1 MARCLIL
8 LHLFLALASAASGH
22 GQGHHGE
29 ASAVFIDAAPHRY
42 LRDQQADDQGT
53 SMSLNEVSA
62 AVSVLLGFAP
72 PTALPVL
79 SSSQLNKLL
88 IPNPFDRPRAVFLV
102 QIAGSY
108 ASADSFVSEAS
119 NIFKT
124 RIEGANNN
132 ATGLTDKDE
141 LIIIRSDESLDHP
154 ESGFFASEL
163 SSLAN
168 WLEGSYQKS
177 SGKLVIPLES
187 GNNLT
192 LVLDKCTTSML
203 LLDEPMRYVY
213 MEADLEFVSSL
224 ASILRTI
231 ERAIQIHEDF
241 SGVISPA
248 ELLVC
253 HFTGIKALENEYAS
267 TEIVKQGTEIVRR
280 AITKAFQSLRGA
292 YKGKIVGLV
301 ISTEEASSFLGSIIE
316 APSSLHISRRLE
328 EASQTNATASIVL
341 VRKSLAWITGIILLF
356 STLIGVCLLMNM
368 PLTRDT
374 LLYSNV
380 KID

>member
-1 MARCLIL
+1 MARCHHLLIVL
-8 LHLFLALASAASGH
+8 PLFLTLASAAPGH

-42 LRDQQADDQGT
+42 LRDQQTDDQGT
-53 SMSLNEVSA
+53 SMSFNEVSA
-62 AVSVLLGFAP
+62 VVSVLLGFAP
-72 PTALPVL
+72 PAALAVL

-102 QIAGSY
+102 QIAGSN
-108 ASADSFVSEAS
+108 ASADNFISEAS
-119 NIFKT
+119 STFKT
-124 RIEGANNN
+124 RIEGANNA

-154 ESGFFASEL
+154 ESGFLASEL

-187 GNNLT
+187 GNSLT
-192 LVLDKCTTSML
+192 LVLDK
-203 LLDEPMRYVY
+203 
-213 MEADLEFVSSL
+213 EADLEFVSSL
-224 ASILRTI
+224 ASLLRTI

-253 HFTGIKALENEYAS
+253 HFTGIKALEDEYAS

-301 ISTEEASSFLGSIIE
+301 ISAEEASSFLGSIIE

-328 EASQTNATASIVL
+328 EASQTNATASVVL
-341 VRKSLAWITGIILLF
+341 VRKSLAWITGIILLV